1 MSQAKHTPAPWSHC
15 QANDGKCKCG
25 LIWGAD
31 GETNVAAVNSI
42 HCDVEDHGWSPE
54 QAEEV
59 RLANIAL
66 IQSAPEL
73 LSVCEDALDAIRDA
87 GDDSIYLKLVAKRL
101 EIAIANARG
110 QNAR

>member
-73 LSVCEDALDAIRDA
+73 LSVCEDALGAIRDA
-87 GDDSIYLKLVAKRL
+87 DDNSIYLKLVAKRL

-110 QNAR
+110 QNGR